1 MLHVSDTAYPRLKA
15 HPTSR
20 ELEAGFTPTLAELAF
35 AEQQTR
41 RPASHIALLVFLK
54 TFQRLGY
61 FVQLTAVPAAVL
73 QHVAQAAGFLYP
85 PEGLLDYDRGTAR
98 ARHLTLVRTYVNV
111 TAFDATGRKVIVK
124 ACVGAARVRDDLVDI
139 INAAIEELVRQ
150 RYELP
155 AFGTLLRCARHA
167 RATVNQGYYA
177 QIAQSLTAATR
188 ERLQALL
195 ARQPEERHTPW
206 ERVKTEPQRPTTP
219 HMRAFLH
226 HLQWLRAQSA
236 GSDVFAD
243 VPDVKVRQ
251 FAAEARALNAA
262 AMQALQPTK
271 RLTLAAALVQRQVAR
286 ALDDVAEMFIR
297 RVQRMHAKA
306 KDALQRYQAE
316 DAHHIDALIAL
327 LRETVLACHGDGTRD
342 ERFAAVEALL
352 RPNAEEIVAR
362 CEAHAAIA
370 GHNHAPFLLRF
381 YQSQRAVFMS
391 FLEHI
396 PLTSTSQDQTVEHAI
411 AFLVTQKTSRSPTL
425 PMVQSEQRLD
435 GAWQQ
440 RSVLDLS
447 FVSDTWWPLVTGRTV
462 RSVPPTHVD
471 RRYFEV
477 CLISHVM
484 QELKSGDLCIP
495 GSTTF
500 NDYRTEFV
508 SWDDYHREIATYG
521 EQAGIP
527 IERAA
532 FITQLRTQL
541 ETAAQQAEAGF
552 PTNTHLRLEH
562 DRPVL
567 KRLRA
572 RPKGEN
578 VRRFTRLL
586 KERMPP
592 VGILDTLVDTEHW
605 LNWTQHFGP
614 LSGHEAKLDK
624 PRERYLATAFCYGCN
639 LGPTQT
645 ARAMR
650 GLDRRQLAF
659 VNQRHVTEE
668 KLDEA
673 IVTVINAYARCGLPK
688 LWGLGSSA
696 SADGTQWEIYPRN
709 LMAEYH
715 IRYGGYGG
723 IGYYLIADS
732 YIALF
737 SRFITCGAWE
747 GHHILDFVTENPSD
761 VRPDTVHAD
770 THGQSES
777 IFGLAYLLGI
787 QLMPRIRNWQDLHF
801 YRPSRESRYEYLEAL
816 FTAQIDWDL
825 IVTLL
830 PDMLRVAVS
839 VKLGRVAPSTILRR
853 LGTYSRKNRLYVA
866 FRELGRVVRTIFLLR
881 YLSDPELRRMIHAAT
896 NKSEAFNKY
905 AQWVLFGGDSVI
917 TEGIRDEQRKII
929 KYNHLLANL
938 LIFHTLVTMT
948 HAIRHL
954 VDDGYPIDTEALAT
968 LSPYQTEHIN
978 RFGTY
983 ILNLQRT
990 PPPLDLEFWMPAP

>member
-1 MLHVSDTAYPRLKA
+1 VLQSSDTAYPRLKA
-15 HPTSR
+15 HPTTR
-20 ELEAGFTPTLAELAF
+20 ELESSFTPTLAELAF
-35 AEQQTR
+35 ATQHTR
-41 RPASHIALLVFLK
+41 RPASHVAWLVFLK

-61 FVQLTAVPAAVL
+61 FVKLTAVPAVL
-73 QHVAQAAGFLYP
+73 IHHVAHAAGFLYP
-85 PEGLLDYDRGTAR
+85 PQGLLDYDRGTAR
-98 ARHLTLVRTYVNV
+98 DRQLALVRTYVNV
-111 TAFDATGRKVIVK
+111 TAFDATAQKVLVK
-124 ACVGAARVRDDLVDI
+124 ASVDAARVRDDLVDI

-155 AFGTLLRCARHA
+155 AFSTLLRCARHA
-167 RATVNQGYYA
+167 RATVNQGYYT
-177 QIAQSLTAATR
+177 QIAQALLAETR
-188 ERLQALL
+188 ERLQTLFV
-195 ARQPEERHTPW
+195 RQPEERHTPW
-206 ERVKTEPQRPTTP
+206 ERVKTEPQRPTLQ
-219 HMRAFLH
+219 HMRAFLY
-226 HLQWLRAQSA
+226 HLQWLQVQSDGTA
-236 GSDVFAD
+236 VFTEI
-243 VPDVKVRQ
+243 PDVKVRQ

-271 RLTLAAALVQRQVAR
+271 QLTLAAALVHRQVAR
-286 ALDDVAEMFIR
+286 ALDDIAEMFIR

-306 KDALQRYQAE
+306 KDALQRYQAD
-316 DAHHIDALIAL
+316 DAHNTDALIAL
-327 LRETVLACHGDGTRD
+327 LRETVLTYQGEGTRED
-342 ERFAAVEALL
+342 RMTAVEALL
-352 RPNAEEIVAR
+352 SPNADAILAR

-370 GHNHAPFLLRF
+370 GNNHFPFLLRF
-381 YQSQRAVFMS
+381 YQTQRALLVS
-391 FLEHI
+391 FLEQI
-396 PLTSTSQDQTVEHAI
+396 PLVSTSQDRGVEHAI
-411 AFLVTQKTSRSPTL
+411 AFLLTHKTSRSPTL
-425 PMVQSEQRLD
+425 AIVQTEQRPD
-435 GAWQQ
+435 GSLHQ
-440 RSVLDLS
+440 RSLLDLA
-447 FVSDTWWPLVTGRTV
+447 FVSDKWWPLVTGQTV
-462 RSVPPTHVD
+462 RSLLPPHVD
-471 RRYFEV
+471 RRYFEI

-484 QELKSGDLCIP
+484 HELKSGDLCIP
-495 GSTTF
+495 GSATF

-508 SWDDYHREIATYG
+508 SWDDYEREIATYG

-527 IERAA
+527 IARAA
-532 FITQLRTQL
+532 FIAQLRTQL
-541 ETAAQQAEAGF
+541 EAAAQQADAGF
-552 PTNTHLRLEH
+552 PTNTHLRLEKG
-562 DRPVL
+562 RPIL

-572 RPKGEN
+572 RPKGDN
-578 VRRFTRLL
+578 VPRFTRLL

-592 VGILDTLVDTEHW
+592 VGILDALVDTEHW

-614 LSGHEAKLDK
+614 LLGHEAKLDK

-645 ARAMR
+645 ARSLR
-650 GLDRRQLAF
+650 GLDRRHLAF
-659 VNQRHVTEE
+659 INQRHVTEE

-673 IVTVINAYARCGLPK
+673 IVTVINAYARCGLQK

-709 LMAEYH
+709 LLAEYH

-723 IGYYLIADS
+723 IGYYVIADS

-761 VRPDTVHAD
+761 VQPETVHAD

-787 QLMPRIRNWQDLHF
+787 QLMPRIRNWQHLHF
-801 YRPSRESRYEYLEAL
+801 YRPRRESRYAHIEAL

-825 IVTLL
+825 IETLL

-853 LGTYSRKNRLYVA
+853 LGTYSRKNRLYFA

-896 NKSEAFNKY
+896 NKSEAFNKF
-905 AQWVLFGGDSVI
+905 AQWVLFGGDGVI
-917 TEGIRDEQRKII
+917 TEGVRDEQRKII
-929 KYNHLLANL
+929 KYNHLVANL
-938 LIFHTLVTMT
+938 LIFHTLVTMSR
-948 HAIRHL
+948 AL
-954 VDDGYPIDTEALAT
+954 QCLADDGYAMDMEALAT

-983 ILNLQRT
+983 ILNLQRM
-990 PPPLDLEFWMPAP
+990 PLPLDLEFWKPVQ